1 MTADLHMMM
10 ACTQAAIV
18 KDIYGASEKLLEL
31 SSGHKSGCARGRMLP
46 GDKDAYTI
54 QLLSIDGT

>member
-1 MTADLHMMM
+1 MTM
-10 ACTQAAIV
+10 ACTQATIV
-18 KDIYGASEKLLEL
+18 KDICGASERLLEL
-31 SSGHKSGCARGRMLP
+31 SSSHKSGCAKVQKLP

>member
-1 MTADLHMMM
+1 MAVWIFQVLTHATLAELH
-10 ACTQAAIV
+10 
-18 KDIYGASEKLLEL
+18 
-31 SSGHKSGCARGRMLP
+31 RLP